1 MFYVCLKPCCSAF
14 LPGPHCSVWTVLY
27 HRPTCPWSRS
37 ILAASSASCEE
48 DEEQNE
54 GVHVIVGQVEQQV
67 TVRSIKH
74 QKTCRNF
81 PEWVIIFHPTLLQY
95 TVLYFY
101 ALNVSGY
108 LAFIRVAPEAVPSFP
123 ARLTKSPNLKVNQ
136 FTTTWNEDKRWRAW
150 NHQMSFFARK
160 INDLIDKKLPRR
172 PRNNHPND
180 YDALFCK
187 VSHLVPF
194 SFKNRKDRGFL
205 FLFAK
210 KSKNERSIWVFCSFK
225 VFSC

>member
-1 MFYVCLKPCCSAF
+1 M
-14 LPGPHCSVWTVLY
+14 
-27 HRPTCPWSRS
+27 
-37 ILAASSASCEE
+37 
-48 DEEQNE
+48 
-54 GVHVIVGQVEQQV
+54 
-67 TVRSIKH
+67 
-74 QKTCRNF
+74 
-81 PEWVIIFHPTLLQY
+81 IIFHPTLLRY

-123 ARLTKSPNLKVNQ
+123 VRLTKSPNLKVNQ
-136 FTTTWNEDKRWRAW
+136 FTTMWNKDKRWRAW

-210 KSKNERSIWVFCSFK
+210 KAKMREASECFVLSKPFHVKWGLAS
-225 VFSC
+225 